1 MTGIYEI
8 LCTIDGDTL
17 YTTKTEVDHSSIADS
32 IGFSDLRLYT
42 KEDARSL
49 IDYLTDMFFNEDK
62 SKEDT
67 RNIPFTRGD

>member
-17 YTTKTEVDHSSIADS
+17 YTTKTEVDHSYIADS

-49 IDYLTDMFFNEDK
+49 IDYLTEVFFSE
-62 SKEDT
+62 EA
-67 RNIPFTRGD
+67 

>member
-67 RNIPFTRGD
+67 RKNPFTRGD